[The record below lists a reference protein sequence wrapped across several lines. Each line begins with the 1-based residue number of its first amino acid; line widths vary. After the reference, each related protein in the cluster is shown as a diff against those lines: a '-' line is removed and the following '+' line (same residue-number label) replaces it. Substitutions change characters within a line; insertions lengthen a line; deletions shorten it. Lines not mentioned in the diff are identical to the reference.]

1 MDTETIKM
9 IIRGEAVQRTIEPEE
24 ESNEE
29 IDKTVDLEET
39 GRTGS
44 TSGQGRT
51 GSTSG
56 QGRTGSTSGQ
66 GRTGSTSGQGRTED
80 LVKVKEGSGQGQ
92 SESATEEQ
100 ETHDPDV
107 SDISDDG
114 EDGALTPPTL
124 QQDAQTK
131 SPQQTLT
138 ESADNPECEHYNDSG
153 SDEELDDRETSLSPK
168 SSQAKEVLLRQKCL
182 EAALLKKKTAAMSTS
197 CEDDETI
204 VEDKE
209 TSLEDKETSLEERLR
224 QRALESLLKNKQ

>member
-39 GRTGS
+39 GS
-44 TSGQGRT
+44 TSGQGRI
-51 GSTSG
+51 
-56 QGRTGSTSGQ
+56 
-66 GRTGSTSGQGRTED
+66 ED
-80 LVKVKEGSGQGQ
+80 LVKIKEGSGQGQ

-138 ESADNPECEHYNDSG
+138 EIADNAECEHYNDNDSG
-153 SDEELDDRETSLSPK
+153 SDKELDDRETTWSPN

-209 TSLEDKETSLEERLR
+209 TSLEDKETSLEDKETSLEERLR
-224 QRALESLLKNKQ
+224 QRALESLLKNKH